1 MLREAAISTLHWC
14 EKTLSVLKEQ
24 QLLALEGRIDRCP
37 SAALFDDECRLDD
50 IQRWWDISFYAQE
63 RNATLQLFDVAQMRE
78 IVRSQMEREI
88 DLVSVTEH
96 MLLERMLLFDGEA
109 ELIEWEEISAAQALV
124 SRLWC
129 SLTKQGDSFY
139 IRLPRMLHTPM
150 LEWMNNERH
159 TMTRESIFGFD
170 ATIHGLLYIAGFL
183 HADQPIDHFLED
195 VIHKKDAMSKLL
207 ARRYLCAA
215 FDYVIDLRGE
225 MILIHPGLA
234 DPEHLLAQLKDEG
247 ILSMELDQNM
257 ILGGMN
263 GVFPEELPLFDLMC
277 GALHGALRP
286 EYTPEDAA
294 IDLRLLAK
302 QGVNRAEMEEVLAAM
317 LTGLP
322 TPCMLEILKRINL
335 ETPLWVGLRS
345 KLRH

>member
-1 MLREAAISTLHWC
+1 MLREATISTLHWC
-14 EKTLSVLKEQ
+14 EKTMSVLKEQ
-24 QLLALEGRIDRCP
+24 QLIALENWIDQCP
-37 SAALFDDECRLDD
+37 SYALFDEGCRLEDT
-50 IQRWWDISFYAQE
+50 QLWWDLSFYAGE
-63 RNATLQLFDVAQMRE
+63 GYAPEQLFEVKRMRD
-78 IVRSQMEREI
+78 IVLGRMEEEI

-96 MLLERMLLFDGEA
+96 MLLERMLLFEGEA

-124 SRLWC
+124 ARLWC

-139 IRLPRMLHTPM
+139 IRLPKALQMPM
-150 LEWMNNERH
+150 LEWMNSDKH
-159 TMTRESIFGFD
+159 SLIRESLFGFD

-183 HADQPIDHFLED
+183 HAGQPIDHFLND
-195 VIHKKDAMSKLL
+195 VVQRRDSLSRLL

-215 FDYVIDLRGE
+215 FDYMIDSKGE
-225 MILIHPGLA
+225 MILLHPGLA
-234 DPEHLLAQLKDEG
+234 DPEHLLCQLKDEG
-247 ILSMELDQNM
+247 VYSMELDQNM
-257 ILGGMN
+257 MLGGMN

-277 GALHGALRP
+277 GALQGALRP

-302 QGVNRAEMEEVLAAM
+302 QGVNYDEMQEVLCAM

-322 TPCMLEILKRINL
+322 TRDMLALLRRINA